1 MIGFTTSSCSR
12 SKSRPS
18 RCRSRSAR
26 SISSASSDIWKVAAA
41 DCSMTTM
48 SKRQLPLRLRASSMT
63 LRPEGPVYSII
74 KEALFGDRHVL
85 HWCAP
90 AWHRIAVRV
99 WDTFHGLH
107 PS

>member
-1 MIGFTTSSCSR
+1 
-12 SKSRPS
+12 
-18 RCRSRSAR
+18 
-26 SISSASSDIWKVAAA
+26 
-41 DCSMTTM
+41 
-48 SKRQLPLRLRASSMT
+48 MT

-90 AWHRIAVRV
+90 LWRRITVHV
-99 WDTFHGLH
+99 WDMFHGLH